1 MSNNEQLVFY
11 CLNFFVSKM
20 QAKTTTISSNPL
32 AIGKG
37 IFPFPDVVK
46 VLDMP
51 YRKVYAW
58 MRRYWKGELGET
70 FKSNYVWEVNG
81 SRGVNFLTLV
91 ELHTMMH
98 LADSGVRTQEVL
110 EVRETLSV
118 LYGTPTPFAHKA
130 VLEGMYTK
138 GNEVFWKTK
147 NDTITLTGK
156 KPFQSDAIS
165 LLIEKL
171 DFNEDSLA
179 SKYYPIGKEKP
190 IVIDP
195 RRQFG
200 SPVLINNNIY
210 PQTLYYLYKGGE
222 PKDFIARLYR
232 IKLEEV
238 EAAIEYCQTQ

>member
-1 MSNNEQLVFY
+1 
-11 CLNFFVSKM
+11 M
-20 QAKTTTISSNPL
+20 QAKTTTIPSNPL

-46 VLDMP
+46 ILDMP

-70 FKSNYVWEVNG
+70 FKSNYVREVDG
-81 SRGVNFLTLV
+81 SRGVNFLTLI

-98 LADSGVRTQEVL
+98 LSDAGVRTQDVHEA
-110 EVRETLSV
+110 RESLSMA
-118 LYGTPTPFAHKA
+118 YNTPTPFAHKD
-130 VLEGMYTK
+130 VLKGMHTK
-138 GNEVFWKTK
+138 GKEVFWTTK
-147 NDTITLTGK
+147 NGTITLTGK
-156 KPFQSDAIS
+156 EPFQSYAIRS
-165 LLIEKL
+165 LIEKL
-171 DFNEDSLA
+171 DFNGDSLA

-222 PKDFIARLYR
+222 PKDFIARLYK